1 MLDHMM
7 EPLEILA
14 MKECERAKA
23 EHGHRYASEHEGYGV
38 LAEEVQE
45 AAEEMERVRELMGD
59 LLRQVRYGSPMGV
72 VLGEIRRHALQGAAE
87 CVQVAAVC
95 DKMGAMR

>member
-14 MKECERAKA
+14 MQECERAKA
-23 EHGHRYASEHEGYGV
+23 EHGHRYVSEHEGYGV

-72 VLGEIRRHALQGAAE
+72 VLGEIRQHALQGAAE

>member
-14 MKECERAKA
+14 MQECERAKA

-38 LAEEVQE
+38 LAEEL
-45 AAEEMERVRELMGD
+45 ERIRELMGD
-59 LLRQVRYGSPMGV
+59 LLRQIRYGSPMGV

>member
-38 LAEEVQE
+38 LVEEVQE
-45 AAEEMERVRELMGD
+45 ASEELDRICDLMAD